1 MILRIIMKK
10 IPMKNQL
17 FKKKFESGYQ
27 DSYFTSDIYYIDVTD
42 ALNDKNPPRA
52 TALSAQIQ
60 LH

>member
-1 MILRIIMKK
+1 MKK
-10 IPMKNQL
+10 ILMKNQLKNQL
-17 FKKKFESGYQ
+17 FKKTFESGYQ

-42 ALNDKNPPRA
+42 ALNDKIPPRA